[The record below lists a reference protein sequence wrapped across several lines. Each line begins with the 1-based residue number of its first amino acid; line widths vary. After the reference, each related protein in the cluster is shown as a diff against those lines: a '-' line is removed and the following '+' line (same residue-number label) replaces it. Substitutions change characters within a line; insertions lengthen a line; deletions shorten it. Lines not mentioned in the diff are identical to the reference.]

1 MSIWFGLGNG
11 DIYQIGAAASIA
23 TMAGFFGSIGIL
35 AVYFMKKHPAKSDI
49 YLVLWTVS
57 VQTLNMFGIVASL
70 NNMHLL
76 VVQLADVFT
85 LLPGLLQYGF
95 TRGEAMQAKGV
106 FDRGQ
111 PLIQLGAVLGSSFA
125 LALIPNLSKNKWLTQ
140 PRIMYQQIESGMILS

>member
-1 MSIWFGLGNG
+1 
-11 DIYQIGAAASIA
+11 
-23 TMAGFFGSIGIL
+23 
-35 AVYFMKKHPAKSDI
+35 
-49 YLVLWTVS
+49 
-57 VQTLNMFGIVASL
+57 LNHMI
-70 NNMHLL
+70 LL

-85 LLPGLLQYGF
+85 LLPGLLQYGL

-140 PRIMYQQIESGMILS
+140 PRIMYQQIERDRKSTRLNSSHVSIPYAVLCLKKTRDNQP